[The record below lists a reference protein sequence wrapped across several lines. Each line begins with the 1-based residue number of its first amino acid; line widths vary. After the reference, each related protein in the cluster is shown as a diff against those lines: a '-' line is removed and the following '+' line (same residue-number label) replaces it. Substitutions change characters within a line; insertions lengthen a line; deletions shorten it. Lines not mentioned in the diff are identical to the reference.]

1 MSQFEMFNAGNDEAA
16 QKKSLAW
23 LLRQVSA
30 GKATTGVLT
39 GLGVTQTTTASGSV
53 VIGAGAGEAQAAV
66 LDGASLLVNDTPLTL
81 DVFGANPMGGL
92 DRNDIVIFDW
102 ATLSPVSG
110 GTASGG
116 LRVLIGDGNATP
128 TDPTIPSTAIPLAR
142 LRHAA
147 SATTIPTSKIDDLRV
162 KTSVFGG
169 ADENFVVQGVPM
181 AGASTA
187 KAGKR
192 IHWGTV
198 TTGATDASGYRT
210 ITHGAGFTPTTV
222 TGTNAA
228 GYQMGVDSI
237 TSTTF
242 RIRFLQADGSVFAG
256 ASSTLNYFCGE

>member
-1 MSQFEMFNAGNDEAA
+1 VTTYEYHNAGNTEAQ
-16 QKKSLAW
+16 QKEALTY
-23 LLRQVSA
+23 LLDQA
-30 GKATTGVLT
+30 ATGKAATGVLT
-39 GLGVTQTTTASGSV
+39 GLLVAQTATASGSV
-53 VIGAGAGEAQAAV
+53 LIGAGAGVAQAAT
-66 LDGASLLVNDTPLTL
+66 LDGASVLVNDSPLTL
-81 DVFGANPMGGL
+81 DIFTGNPMGGL
-92 DRNDIVIFDW
+92 ARNDIVIFDSVT
-102 ATLSPVSG
+102 ATVTVLT
-110 GTASGG
+110 GTP
-116 LRVLIGDGNATP
+116 NATP
-128 TDPTIPSTAIPLAR
+128 TDPTIPTSAVPLAR